1 MMDLNSMMKDLSV
14 FKVKDLKVLSR
25 ESGLKLEHKGH
36 KFTKQ
41 ELIDNLVEYYK
52 EYYKNEVE
60 KVKEDNSKEEEKA
73 DVVEAIEAVAEV
85 VEEKQ
90 AQDDEEAW
98 EEGKEEVTEEE
109 QETENKYR
117 GIYATTLKQIAEKYS
132 YEKPQ
137 WVYDE
142 VLQIGS
148 TIAFIHYV
156 EAKDQNVYRKLR
168 FAKVVGINR
177 KQKLVKVQTF
187 YGTEV
192 KIGFDELLFIVSK
205 NDTANS
211 FPKDIRNYIKGHRT
225 KQGRRDIHDRYINS
239 NKCEE

>member
-1 MMDLNSMMKDLSV
+1 MMVLKNSAMKDLSSL
-14 FKVKDLKVLSR
+14 KVKDLKALSR
-25 ESGLKLEHKGH
+25 EKGLKLEHKGH

-41 ELIDNLVEYYK
+41 ELINNLVEF
-52 EYYKNEVE
+52 YKNEE
-60 KVKEDNSKEEEKA
+60 KEGEEDNSKEEEKA
-73 DVVEAIEAVAEV
+73 DVVEAIAEV
-85 VEEKQ
+85 VEETQ

-98 EEGKEEVTEEE
+98 EEEKEETTEKK

-142 VLQIGS
+142 VLQVGS

>member
-1 MMDLNSMMKDLSV
+1 MMVLNNVTKDLSSL
-14 FKVKDLKVLSR
+14 KVKDLKALSR
-25 ESGLKLEHKGH
+25 EKGLKLEHKGH

-41 ELIDNLVEYYK
+41 ELINNLVEF
-52 EYYKNEVE
+52 YKNEE
-60 KVKEDNSKEEEKA
+60 KEGEEEKA

-85 VEEKQ
+85 VEETQ
-90 AQDDEEAW
+90 AQNDEEAW
-98 EEGKEEVTEEE
+98 EEEKEETETKE

-192 KIGFDELLFIVSK
+192 KIGFDEMLFIVSK

-239 NKCEE
+239 SKCEE

>member
-1 MMDLNSMMKDLSV
+1 MMVSNSTIKDLSSL
-14 FKVKDLKVLSR
+14 KVKDLKALSR
-25 ESGLKLEHKGH
+25 EKGLKLEHKGH

-41 ELIDNLVEYYK
+41 ELINNLVEF
-52 EYYKNEVE
+52 YKNEE
-60 KVKEDNSKEEEKA
+60 KEVNEDNSKEEKA
-73 DVVEAIEAVAEV
+73 DVVEAIEAWEEV
-85 VEEKQ
+85 VEETKT
-90 AQDDEEAW
+90 QDDEEAW
-98 EEGKEEVTEEE
+98 EEEKEETTEKEK
-109 QETENKYR
+109 ETENKYR

-142 VLQIGS
+142 VLQVGS